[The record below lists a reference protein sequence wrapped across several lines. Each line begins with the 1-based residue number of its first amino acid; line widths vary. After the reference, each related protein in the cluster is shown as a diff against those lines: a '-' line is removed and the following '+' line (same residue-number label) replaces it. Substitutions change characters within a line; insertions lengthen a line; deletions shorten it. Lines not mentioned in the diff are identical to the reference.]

1 MVYYYVLIY
10 VPNDTNTDYFVA
22 GFTTERVSSALTT
35 LKGQIPEADD
45 QVLRSLHEISTH
57 DAFAALVP
65 EEFSAYFAHKIIN
78 YATSER
84 HNANIGIAIRVYRED
99 TSVSY
104 NVDFN
109 NPLPLSEKTTIKH
122 HAIATLKLFKCK
134 FQTLT
139 AAEGQTYT
147 VSFKV
152 TAGDKLTL
160 GPEPGLKGDF
170 EVSSVRDVNPN
181 RNSRYQYRR

>member
-10 VPNDTNTDYFVA
+10 VPNDANTDYFVA
-22 GFTTERVSSALTT
+22 GFTTERVSSGLTE
-35 LKGQIPEADD
+35 LKGPLPGADD
-45 QVLRSLHEISTH
+45 QVLRSLNEIRAH
-57 DAFAALVP
+57 DAFAAIVP
-65 EEFSAYFAHKIIN
+65 EKFSPHFAHQILN

-104 NVDFN
+104 NVDFD
-109 NPLPLSEKTTIKH
+109 NPLPLSEKTTLKH

-134 FQTLT
+134 FQNF
-139 AAEGQTYT
+139 AAAAGETYT

-152 TAGDKLTL
+152 TAGDKLIL
-160 GPEPGLKGDF
+160 GPETGTKGDW
-170 EVSSVRDVNPN
+170 EVSSERDLNP
-181 RNSRYQYRR
+181 RQRR

>member
-10 VPNDTNTDYFVA
+10 VPNDTNTNYFVA
-22 GFTTERVSSALTT
+22 GFTTERVSFALTT
-35 LKGQIPEADD
+35 LKGQVPDSDD
-45 QVLRSLHEISTH
+45 KVLRSLNEIRTH

-65 EEFSAYFAHKIIN
+65 SEFSAHFAHQMLN

-84 HNANIGIAIRVYRED
+84 HNSNIGIAIRVYSEN

-109 NPLPLSEKTTIKH
+109 NPVPLSEKTTLKH

-134 FQTLT
+134 FQTFT
-139 AAEGQTYT
+139 ASDRETYT
-147 VSFKV
+147 ISFKV
-152 TAGDKLTL
+152 TAGDKLIL
-160 GPEPGLKGDF
+160 GPEPGTKGDI
-170 EVSSVRDVNPN
+170 EVSYQHDLNP
-181 RNSRYQYRR
+181 RAYRP